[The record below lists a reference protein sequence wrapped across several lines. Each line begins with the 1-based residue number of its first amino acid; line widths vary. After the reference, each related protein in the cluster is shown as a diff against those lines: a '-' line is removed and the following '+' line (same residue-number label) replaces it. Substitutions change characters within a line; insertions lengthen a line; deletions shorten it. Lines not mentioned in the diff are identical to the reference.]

1 MLAKTTGYVLTG
13 LEGNAVDV
21 EVDTNLG
28 LPAFEIVG
36 LPDAAVKESKERV
49 RSAVKNSGKKFPVHK
64 ITVNLAPA
72 ELKKE
77 GAGLDL
83 PIAVGII
90 AADGQLGDMKN
101 SPVMVGELSLDGGIR
116 GINGILPTLI
126 SARENGVKSVII
138 PKENEQEG
146 GYIDGID
153 VFVASTLK
161 EVCDFIEGKSE
172 LKKVELKNYENEAKS
187 GEYDNDLKYVRGQF
201 VARRALDPSGILQE
215 ARRQHIPVILLAG
228 AIEDAGILNA
238 AGFRGV
244 FSITP
249 SPVSL
254 EQAMQPEFAQENIRR
269 TVEQICRI
277 FF

>member
-126 SARENGVKSVII
+126 SARET
-138 PKENEQEG
+138 
-146 GYIDGID
+146 
-153 VFVASTLK
+153 A
-161 EVCDFIEGKSE
+161 
-172 LKKVELKNYENEAKS
+172 
-187 GEYDNDLKYVRGQF
+187 
-201 VARRALDPSGILQE
+201 
-215 ARRQHIPVILLAG
+215 
-228 AIEDAGILNA
+228 
-238 AGFRGV
+238 
-244 FSITP
+244 
-249 SPVSL
+249 
-254 EQAMQPEFAQENIRR
+254 
-269 TVEQICRI
+269 
-277 FF
+277 